1 MPAPRAAVRAI
12 TGDRL
17 SMRRT
22 GYLELIWYKGMADLH
37 AEAAR
42 AYVGFIWWVLEPL
55 LYMGAFYVAF
65 GLGLR
70 GGGSH
75 TLTFLLC
82 GLVPW
87 KWFSSTI
94 QSGSNSIQANSGL
107 IQQVYLPKYVLPW
120 MVLVTNGMKFLIIL
134 GLLMLLVAALY
145 GVALSWLA
153 LPVVVLVQ
161 LLLVAALA
169 SLAAALVPLVPDLSL
184 VIDNGILVLMFVSG
198 VFNDVSRLPPTLA
211 HLLSFNPMVQ
221 VIEAYRAILL
231 AKAWPAWD
239 KLAWVALFSAL
250 LYGFALNLLR
260 RFDRIYPKV
269 MVGG

>member
-1 MPAPRAAVRAI
+1 
-12 TGDRL
+12 
-17 SMRRT
+17 MRRHS
-22 GYLELIWYKGMADLH
+22 YLELIWYKGMADLH

-55 LYMGAFYVAF
+55 LYMAAFYVAF

-70 GGGSH
+70 GGGTH

-94 QSGSNSIQANSGL
+94 QSGSNSIQVNSGL

-120 MVLVTNGMKFLIIL
+120 MVLVTNGMKFLVIL
-134 GLLMLLVAALY
+134 GLLLLLVAGLH
-145 GVALSWLA
+145 GLALSWLA

-169 SLAAALVPLVPDLSL
+169 SLAAALVPLLPDLSL
-184 VIDNGILVLMFVSG
+184 VIDNGLLVLMFVSG
-198 VFNDVSRLPPTLA
+198 VFNDVSKLPPTLA
-211 HLLSFNPMVQ
+211 RLLSFNPMVQ
-221 VIEAYRAILL
+221 VIDGYRAVLL
-231 AKAWPAWD
+231 DQTWPAWD
-239 KLAWVALFSAL
+239 KLSWVALFSGL
-250 LYGFALNLLR
+250 LYGFAWWLLR
-260 RFDRIYPKV
+260 RYDRIYPKV
-269 MVGG
+269 MVG

>member
-1 MPAPRAAVRAI
+1 
-12 TGDRL
+12 
-17 SMRRT
+17 MRKHS
-22 GYLELIWYKGMADLH
+22 YLELIWYKGMADLH

-55 LYMGAFYVAF
+55 LYMAAFYVAF

-75 TLTFLLC
+75 TLLFLLC

-94 QSGSNSIQANSGL
+94 QSGSNSIQVNGGL

-134 GLLMLLVAALY
+134 GLLLLLVGSVH
-145 GVALSWLA
+145 GVALTWLA
-153 LPVVVLVQ
+153 LPLLVLVE
-161 LLLVAALA
+161 LMLVAALA
-169 SLAAALVPLVPDLSL
+169 SLAAAVVPLVPDLSL

-198 VFNDVSRLPPTLA
+198 VFNDVSHLPPTLA

-221 VIEAYRAILL
+221 VIAAFRAVLL
-231 AKAWPAWD
+231 DQTWPAWD
-239 KLAWVALFSAL
+239 NLAWVALFSAL
-250 LYGFALNLLR
+250 VYTLALWVLK

-269 MVGG
+269 MLS

>member
-1 MPAPRAAVRAI
+1 
-12 TGDRL
+12 
-17 SMRRT
+17 MRRR

-55 LYMGAFYVAF
+55 LYMAAFYVAF

-134 GLLMLLVAALY
+134 GLLLLLVASLH

-153 LPVVVLVQ
+153 LPVVILVQ

-169 SLAAALVPLVPDLSL
+169 SLAAALVPLLPDLSL
-184 VIDNGILVLMFVSG
+184 VIDNGLLVLMFVSG
-198 VFNDVSRLPPTLA
+198 VFNDVSRLPPKLA
-211 HLLSFNPMVQ
+211 HLLSLNPMVQ
-221 VIEAYRAILL
+221 VIAGYRAVLL
-231 AKAWPAWD
+231 DQAWPAWD
-239 KLAWVALFSAL
+239 NLLWVAVFAGL
-250 LYGFALNLLR
+250 LYAGARWLLQ

>member
-1 MPAPRAAVRAI
+1 M
-12 TGDRL
+12 TK
-17 SMRRT
+17 RRT

-55 LYMGAFYVAF
+55 LYMAAFYVAF

-70 GGGSH
+70 GGGVH

-87 KWFSSTI
+87 KWFASTVL
-94 QSGSNSIQANSGL
+94 SGSNSIQVNSGL

-134 GLLMLLVAALY
+134 GLLLLLVAGLH
-145 GVALSWLA
+145 GVAITWLA
-153 LPVVVLVQ
+153 LPVVVLVE
-161 LLLVAALA
+161 LLLIAALA
-169 SLAAALVPLVPDLSL
+169 SLAAALVPLLPDLSL
-184 VIDNGILVLMFVSG
+184 VIDNGIIVMMFVSG

-221 VIEAYRAILL
+221 VIEAFRAVLL
-231 AKAWPAWD
+231 EQTWPAWD
-239 KLAWVALFSAL
+239 HLAWVALFSAVVYALAWQL
-250 LYGFALNLLR
+250 LQ

-269 MVGG
+269 MVA